1 MAIPEDDLSPA
12 WLRDYGII
20 AADVSG
26 IAEFAAKLH
35 AEVTQNYAP
44 HLRYI
49 YEDMA
54 VEVPAPYDAFSE
66 LVAFLQTHH
75 ASQQATTNLVHFFR
89 DATGGF
95 ATAASEISA
104 RYGEADAFA
113 HARVTEV
120 EAALD
125 KTAAAKLPE
134 PGGPTGPT
142 IAIPQIPD
150 APNVP
155 TLPTEY

>member
-1 MAIPEDDLSPA
+1 MAILEDDLSPA
-12 WLRDYGII
+12 WLRDYGTIQ
-20 AADVSG
+20 ADVSEME
-26 IAEFAAKLH
+26 EFAAKLH

-49 YEDMA
+49 YEDMTA
-54 VEVPAPYDAFSE
+54 EIPAPYSTFSE

-104 RYGEADAFA
+104 NYGKADAFA
-113 HARVTEV
+113 HARITEI

-125 KTAAAKLPE
+125 KTAAARLPE
-134 PGGPTGPT
+134 PGPTGST
-142 IAIPQIPD
+142 IGSPQLPD
-150 APNVP
+150 VLNVP
-155 TLPTEY
+155 VTPTGY